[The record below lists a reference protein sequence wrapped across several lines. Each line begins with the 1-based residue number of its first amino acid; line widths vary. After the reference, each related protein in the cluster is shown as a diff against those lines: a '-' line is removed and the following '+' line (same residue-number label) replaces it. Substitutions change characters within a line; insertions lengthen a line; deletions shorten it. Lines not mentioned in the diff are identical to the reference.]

1 MIISFVRYFIIAFA
15 LLLIIA
21 FACLLILDYCFC
33 LIVSMAAR
41 SRYKEWFDCD
51 KGDIYP
57 SEGRCVTNNFLL
69 LVVMN
74 SDACMLTDA
83 LIPGFS

>member
-1 MIISFVRYFIIAFA
+1 MV
-15 LLLIIA
+15 
-21 FACLLILDYCFC
+21 
-33 LIVSMAAR
+33 AR
-41 SRYKEWFDCD
+41 SKYKEWFDCD